1 MSRTFVL
8 AAAVLLGVSAPAA
21 AHDLRAKLDPDA
33 TDPLRVEAWF
43 DDDTPAQQARVSVV
57 RSTGETVASG
67 FTDER
72 GLWSFPRPGPGL
84 YRITVESTGHRDTLR
99 FTVPGAE
106 EPTATPSVEEDTR
119 LDKNLGLII
128 GLALLLGGSL
138 AFILLRRR
146 KRTTEP
152 AS

>member
-1 MSRTFVL
+1 M
-8 AAAVLLGVSAPAA
+8 LLGVSAPVA

-33 TDPLRVEAWF
+33 TNPLRIEAWF

-84 YRITVESTGHRDTLR
+84 YRITVESTGHRDDTLR

-106 EPTATPSVEEDTR
+106 NPTAAPVVEEETR
-119 LDKNLGLII
+119 LNKNLGLII
-128 GLALLLGGSL
+128 GLVLLLGGSL
-138 AFILLRRR
+138 LFLRLRARR
-146 KRTTEP
+146 LKAM
-152 AS
+152 ASTNQPNS

>member
-1 MSRTFVL
+1 M
-8 AAAVLLGVSAPAA
+8 AALGAFAAPAR
-21 AHDLRAKLDPDA
+21 AHDLRAKLNPDA

-67 FTDER
+67 LTDDR
-72 GLWSFPRPGPGL
+72 GVWSFPRPGPGL
-84 YRITVESTGHRDTLR
+84 YRITVESTGHRDVLR

-106 EPTATPSVEEDTR
+106 ESTAAPAVEEDTR

-138 AFILLRRR
+138 LFLRLRARR
-146 KRTTEP
+146 LKALTNP
-152 AS
+152 